1 MIWFILILA
10 AGLLIWLDRLWGPW
24 ALKALSLRFD
34 CDKRLVEPGETVT
47 WSATVENR
55 GRFSVPFIRLVQ
67 HFPEGIRVL
76 GDPVWLRQHCKQG
89 IHKWYVE
96 DKMAVRGRRSLTR
109 SIRLQPEGRGEYD
122 LGAWQMSAG
131 DLLGFREE
139 QKYGEGEKLVVIP
152 SHAKS
157 KKQLQALGGFLG
169 DVSVRRFIL
178 EDPILTVG
186 FRDYTG
192 REPMKSISWTRT
204 ASTGTLQVKQYD
216 HTAEQTVMILLDVE
230 GGSAE
235 QLEGC
240 FRLARTAC
248 EELEKQKIP
257 FALRTNGALPGPV
270 GNVFYLADGLGSR
283 HKNTL
288 LYALGRA
295 QYTCYYSLRYLVRQ
309 TLTHRKNN
317 ESYIV
322 ITPQLT
328 ENVRTLLRTLE
339 AAVGNSLC
347 VLTGEGE
354 VGA

>member
-1 MIWFILILA
+1 MIWVIVGLVA
-10 AGLLIWLDRLWGPW
+10 ALLVWLDRHWGPW
-24 ALKALSLRFD
+24 ALRNLRLRSS
-34 CDKRLVEPGETVT
+34 CDKQMAEPGETVT
-47 WSATVENR
+47 WSATVENA
-55 GRFSVPFIRLVQ
+55 GRLSVPFVRLVQ
-67 HFPEGIRVL
+67 HFPEGAEVL
-76 GDPVWLRQHCKQG
+76 GDPRWIRHHCKKG

-96 DKMAVRGRRSLTR
+96 EKMSVRGRRSATR
-109 SIRLQPEGRGEYD
+109 GLPLRFDRRGEYA
-122 LGAWQMSAG
+122 LGDWQLSAG
-131 DLLGFREE
+131 DLLGFAEE
-139 QKYGEGEKLVVIP
+139 QKTGEGSNLVIIP
-152 SHAKS
+152 QRAKGR
-157 KKQLQALGGFLG
+157 KNLDALGGFLG

-204 ASTGTLQVKQYD
+204 ASAGTLQVKQFD

-230 GGSAE
+230 GGSPE

-240 FRLARTAC
+240 FRLMRTAC

-257 FALRTNGALPGPV
+257 FGLRTNGDLPGPV
-270 GNVFYLADGLGSR
+270 GKIFHLADGLGSR

-295 QYTCYYSLRYLVRQ
+295 EYTCYHSLRYLVRQ

-322 ITPQLT
+322 ITPALN
-328 ENVRTLLRTLE
+328 ENVHSLLKMLE
-339 AAVGNSLC
+339 AAVGNGVC
-347 VLTGEGE
+347 VLTGSGE
-354 VGA
+354 VEA